1 MSTTFPAPRDPG
13 RDPEHPLARA
23 FASFTEAA
31 GSLERTYGQLQGQV
45 AHLRQELEVTNR
57 DLATSLEENHRIRER
72 LRRIL
77 EGLPCGVL
85 VIESGARISALNPEA
100 ARLLGAS
107 FESAA
112 ALPAALSAALD
123 RARQT
128 GEESELALLLP
139 PSGLDSFSL
148 DLEQSSSNQSCLS
161 QPGSSQSGSSQSGSS
176 QSGSSRADPAW
187 VAIRH
192 AWLEQGPAHATSVFI
207 LRDVS
212 EAKKL
217 EHDREHLRRQ
227 QALVEMSALLAHEIR
242 NPLGS
247 LELFAG
253 LLAEANLEGES
264 RRWIDDVQA
273 GLRTLSATVNNVLHL
288 HNTPQPELAPTDAG
302 QLLDWAYDF
311 LLPLAKQARV
321 EMQIVNGLHGVAI
334 HADRHRLEQVLLNL
348 ALNAL
353 RFMPGGGWLS
363 IRGIECDRRE
373 DLEGGGVDIE
383 VRDTGPGIAEDDL
396 PRIFDAGFSTRAGSS
411 GLGLAVCRR
420 ILEQHGGSI
429 AVESRPGHGATFR
442 LRLPRHATPGTADE
456 TRAGHWPEDSRPE
469 DPRPEDSKPEDLRS
483 EDPTQ
488 HSPENSS
495 QHSSAAASGAG
506 L

>member
-1 MSTTFPAPRDPG
+1 MSSSFPTPRDPA
-13 RDPEHPLARA
+13 RDAEHPLARA

-45 AHLRQELEVTNR
+45 AHLRQELEGTNR

-85 VIESGARISALNPEA
+85 VIEAGARISTLNPEA
-100 ARLLGAS
+100 ARLLGGS
-107 FESAA
+107 FESAD
-112 ALPAALSAALD
+112 ALPAALSAALE
-123 RARQT
+123 RARLT
-128 GEESELALLLP
+128 GEEPELPLALP
-139 PSGLDSFSL
+139 ISGLD
-148 DLEQSSSNQSCLS
+148 QSSATQSSPTQSSPEQAAPNQ
-161 QPGSSQSGSSQSGSS
+161 
-176 QSGSSRADPAW
+176 AKPAW

-192 AWLEQGPAHATSVFI
+192 AWLEQSEARTTSVFI

-253 LLAEANLEGES
+253 LLAEANLEAES
-264 RRWIDDVQA
+264 HSWIEHVQA

-288 HNTPQPELAPTDAG
+288 YNTPQPEFAPTDAG
-302 QLLDWAYDF
+302 QLLDWAYNF

-321 EMQIVNGLHGVAI
+321 EMQIVNGLNGVTI

-348 ALNAL
+348 ALNAF

-363 IRGIECDRRE
+363 IRGVDCAPAGSEESD
-373 DLEGGGVDIE
+373 EGVEIV
-383 VRDTGPGIAEDDL
+383 VRDTGPGIAPDDV
-396 PRIFDAGFSTRAGSS
+396 PRIFEAGFSTRDGSS
-411 GLGLAVCRR
+411 GLGLAVCHR
-420 ILEQHGGSI
+420 ILEQHRGSI
-429 AVESRPGHGATFR
+429 AVESRPGCGATFR
-442 LRLPRHATPGTADE
+442 LRLPRNRTTGA
-456 TRAGHWPEDSRPE
+456 
-469 DPRPEDSKPEDLRS
+469 KPLS
-483 EDPTQ
+483 EHVTEP
-488 HSPENSS
+488 
-495 QHSSAAASGAG
+495 AAESGAQ

>member
-1 MSTTFPAPRDPG
+1 MPGWHRRCMVIFMSSSFPTPRDPA
-13 RDPEHPLARA
+13 RDADHPLARA

-45 AHLRQELEVTNR
+45 AHLRQELEGTNR
-57 DLATSLEENHRIRER
+57 DLASSLEENHRIRER

-85 VIESGARISALNPEA
+85 VIEAGARISILNPEA
-100 ARLLGAS
+100 ARLLGGT
-107 FESAA
+107 FESAD
-112 ALPAALSAALD
+112 ALPAALSAALE

-128 GEESELALLLP
+128 GEEPELPLALP
-139 PSGLDSFSL
+139 ISGLDQSSPTQPS
-148 DLEQSSSNQSCLS
+148 LEQAASNQ
-161 QPGSSQSGSSQSGSS
+161 
-176 QSGSSRADPAW
+176 DKPAW

-192 AWLEQGPAHATSVFI
+192 AWLEQSEAHATSVFI
-207 LRDVS
+207 LRDIS
-212 EAKKL
+212 EAKKI

-253 LLAEANLEGES
+253 LLAEANLEAES
-264 RRWIDDVQA
+264 HCWIEHVQA

-302 QLLDWAYDF
+302 QLLDWAYNF

-321 EMQIVNGLHGVAI
+321 EMQILNGLNGVTI

-348 ALNAL
+348 ALNAF

-363 IRGIECDRRE
+363 IRGVDCASAGSEEE
-373 DLEGGGVDIE
+373 DEGVEIV
-383 VRDTGPGIAEDDL
+383 VRDTGPGIVPDDL
-396 PRIFDAGFSTRAGSS
+396 PRIFEAGFSTRAGSS
-411 GLGLAVCRR
+411 GLGLAVCHR
-420 ILEQHGGSI
+420 ILEQHRGSI
-429 AVESRPGHGATFR
+429 AVESRPGCGATFR
-442 LRLPRHATPGTADE
+442 LRLPRNRTTGA
-456 TRAGHWPEDSRPE
+456 
-469 DPRPEDSKPEDLRS
+469 K
-483 EDPTQ
+483 
-488 HSPENSS
+488 
-495 QHSSAAASGAG
+495 HSSEHITEPAVESGAQ

>member
-1 MSTTFPAPRDPG
+1 MSSSFPTPRDPA
-13 RDPEHPLARA
+13 RDAEHPLARA

-45 AHLRQELEVTNR
+45 AHLRQELEGTNR

-85 VIESGARISALNPEA
+85 VIEAGARISTLNPEA
-100 ARLLGAS
+100 ARLLGGS
-107 FESAA
+107 FESAD

-123 RARQT
+123 LARQT
-128 GEESELALLLP
+128 GEEPELPLALPL
-139 PSGLDSFSL
+139 SGLD
-148 DLEQSSSNQSCLS
+148 QSSATQSSPTQSSPEQAAPNQ
-161 QPGSSQSGSSQSGSS
+161 
-176 QSGSSRADPAW
+176 AKPAW

-192 AWLEQGPAHATSVFI
+192 AWLEQSEARTTSVFI

-253 LLAEANLEGES
+253 LLAEANLEAES
-264 RRWIDDVQA
+264 HSWIEHVQA

-288 HNTPQPELAPTDAG
+288 YNTPQPEFAPTDAG
-302 QLLDWAYDF
+302 QLLDWAYNF

-321 EMQIVNGLHGVAI
+321 EMQIVNGLSGVII

-348 ALNAL
+348 ALNAF

-363 IRGIECDRRE
+363 IRGVDCAPAGSEESD
-373 DLEGGGVDIE
+373 EGVEIV
-383 VRDTGPGIAEDDL
+383 VRDTGPGIAPDDV
-396 PRIFDAGFSTRAGSS
+396 PRIFEAGFSTRDGSS
-411 GLGLAVCRR
+411 GLGLAVCHR
-420 ILEQHGGSI
+420 ILEQHRGSI
-429 AVESRPGHGATFR
+429 AVESRPGCGATFR
-442 LRLPRHATPGTADE
+442 LRLPRNRTTGA
-456 TRAGHWPEDSRPE
+456 
-469 DPRPEDSKPEDLRS
+469 KPLS
-483 EDPTQ
+483 EHVTEP
-488 HSPENSS
+488 
-495 QHSSAAASGAG
+495 AAESGAQ

>member
-1 MSTTFPAPRDPG
+1 MPGWHRRCRVIFMSSSFPTPRDPA
-13 RDPEHPLARA
+13 RDAEHPLARA

-45 AHLRQELEVTNR
+45 AHLRQELEGTNR

-85 VIESGARISALNPEA
+85 VIEAGARISTLNPEA
-100 ARLLGAS
+100 ARLLGGS
-107 FESAA
+107 FESAD
-112 ALPAALSAALD
+112 ALPAALSAALE
-123 RARQT
+123 RARLT
-128 GEESELALLLP
+128 GEEPELPLALP
-139 PSGLDSFSL
+139 ISGLD
-148 DLEQSSSNQSCLS
+148 QSSATQSSPTQSSPEPSASNQAK
-161 QPGSSQSGSSQSGSS
+161 PV
-176 QSGSSRADPAW
+176 W

-192 AWLEQGPAHATSVFI
+192 AWLEQSEARATSVFI

-253 LLAEANLEGES
+253 LLAEANLEAES
-264 RRWIDDVQA
+264 HSWIEHVQA

-302 QLLDWAYDF
+302 QLLDWAYNF

-321 EMQIVNGLHGVAI
+321 EMQIVNGLSGVII

-348 ALNAL
+348 ALNAF

-363 IRGIECDRRE
+363 IRGVDCAPAGSEESD
-373 DLEGGGVDIE
+373 EGVEIV
-383 VRDTGPGIAEDDL
+383 VRDPGPGIAPDDV
-396 PRIFDAGFSTRAGSS
+396 PRIFEAGFSTRDGSS
-411 GLGLAVCRR
+411 GLGLAVCHR
-420 ILEQHGGSI
+420 ILEQHRGSI
-429 AVESRPGHGATFR
+429 AVESRPGCGATLR
-442 LRLPRHATPGTADE
+442 LRLPRKRTTGA
-456 TRAGHWPEDSRPE
+456 
-469 DPRPEDSKPEDLRS
+469 KPLS
-483 EDPTQ
+483 EHVTEP
-488 HSPENSS
+488 
-495 QHSSAAASGAG
+495 AAESGAQ

>member
-1 MSTTFPAPRDPG
+1 MSSSFPTPRDPA
-13 RDPEHPLARA
+13 RDAEHPLARA

-45 AHLRQELEVTNR
+45 AHLREELEGTNR
-57 DLATSLEENHRIRER
+57 DLASSLEENHRIRER

-85 VIESGARISALNPEA
+85 VIEAGARISTLNPEA
-100 ARLLGAS
+100 ARLLGGS
-107 FESAA
+107 FESAD
-112 ALPAALSAALD
+112 ALPAALSAALE
-123 RARQT
+123 RARET
-128 GEESELALLLP
+128 GEEPELPLALPHSFPDSLP
-139 PSGLDSFSL
+139 D
-148 DLEQSSSNQSCLS
+148 EAASNQAK
-161 QPGSSQSGSSQSGSS
+161 PV
-176 QSGSSRADPAW
+176 W

-192 AWLEQGPAHATSVFI
+192 AWLEQSEARATSVFI

-253 LLAEANLEGES
+253 LLAEANLEAES
-264 RRWIDDVQA
+264 HSWIEHVQA

-302 QLLDWAYDF
+302 QLLDWAYNF
-311 LLPLAKQARV
+311 LLPLAKQAHV
-321 EMQIVNGLHGVAI
+321 EMQILNGLNGVII

-348 ALNAL
+348 ALNAF

-363 IRGIECDRRE
+363 IRGVHCASASSEEE
-373 DLEGGGVDIE
+373 DGGVEIV
-383 VRDTGPGIAEDDL
+383 VRDTGPGIAPGDL
-396 PRIFDAGFSTRAGSS
+396 PRIFEAGFSTREGSS
-411 GLGLAVCRR
+411 GLGLAVCHR
-420 ILEQHGGSI
+420 ILEQHRGSI
-429 AVESRPGHGATFR
+429 AAESRPGCGATFR
-442 LRLPRHATPGTADE
+442 LCLPRNRTTGAKH
-456 TRAGHWPEDSRPE
+456 
-469 DPRPEDSKPEDLRS
+469 LS
-483 EDPTQ
+483 ENVTEP
-488 HSPENSS
+488 
-495 QHSSAAASGAG
+495 AVGSGAQ